1 MTHSDRIR
9 ETFSVFSRRRPP
21 TATSALEEIPTT
33 FRDGLI
39 QLYSE
44 HLSRQPPA
52 GEFSQQIIKRLQMLK
67 GDLNFGTPSYGQSSA
82 GQILARHIHDCYA
95 EELLDLIELAFK
107 VTDLFLADMPSIKNS
122 NNEFVNAINVLF
134 QIDHLPYRLTPM
146 VYRYGDHN
154 QSGWSVGNI
163 TEYPE
168 AIIYEE
174 ELTHNEAVLPALHA
188 LTDPRFASANSELRK
203 ALNDYQDGRYGYCI
217 RNCCNSLES
226 TIKAIHKANNWSVDQ
241 TATLDKLVES
251 LFDNAPIPQWF
262 KQPMKLVGTTR
273 NRTSTST
280 AHGGGNRPKNPEH
293 GMTRFILTTTAAYI
307 SWITEYK

>member
-33 FRDGLI
+33 FRNRLI

-44 HLSRQPPA
+44 QLSRQPHA

-67 GDLNFGTPSYGQSSA
+67 GDLNFGTPSHGQNSA
-82 GQILARHIHDCYA
+82 GQILTRHIHDCSA
-95 EELLDLIELAFK
+95 EELLDLIELSFR
-107 VTDLFLADMPSIKNS
+107 VTDLFLTDMPSITNS
-122 NNEFVNAINVLF
+122 SNEFVNAINILF

-154 QSGWSVGNI
+154 QSGLSVGNI
-163 TEYPE
+163 TEYPK

-188 LTDPRFASANSELRK
+188 LADTRFASANSEFRE
-203 ALNDYQDGRYGYCI
+203 ALNDYRDERYGDCI

-226 TIKAIHKANNWSVDQ
+226 AIKAIHKANNWPVYQ

-251 LFDNAPIPQWF
+251 LFDNAPIPQSF

-273 NRTSTST
+273 NRTST
-280 AHGGGNRPKNPEH
+280 AHGGGNSPKNPER